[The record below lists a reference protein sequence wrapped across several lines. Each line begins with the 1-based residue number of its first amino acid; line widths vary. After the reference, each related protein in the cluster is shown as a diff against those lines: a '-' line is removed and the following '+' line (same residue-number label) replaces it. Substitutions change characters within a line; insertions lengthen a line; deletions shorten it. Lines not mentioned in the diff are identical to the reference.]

1 MMFGF
6 ITVIVIH
13 ALVQKGLI
21 SLKLYIVALMLSEQ
35 VKHDRRIVFI
45 ILVAINLLSP

>member
-35 VKHDRRIVFI
+35 VKHMTEGLF
-45 ILVAINLLSP
+45 L